1 MGLLGGQNGLR
12 IGVAQADQ
20 LFRQN
25 FGEPGDESALDDQ
38 PPHGPLLVPGGGA
51 DVGGGALDLLVE
63 EQGQLPEFFGV
74 GLVYRPH
81 AVLAAV
87 GGQNF
92 LHVAD
97 ADALLHGEDYNEV
110 GDVYPV
116 VLPLHRSR
124 HDLQAHIVVDGGG
137 GDEALL
143 AAGDGR
149 DEAEILHQQHQ
160 EKM

>member
-1 MGLLGGQNGLR
+1 MAEFLGILLIDGPDVLLGDVR
-12 IGVAQADQ
+12 
-20 LFRQN
+20 R
-25 FGEPGDESALDDQ
+25 DD
-38 PPHGPLLVPGGGA
+38 L
-51 DVGGGALDLLVE
+51 
-63 EQGQLPEFFGV
+63 
-74 GLVYRPH
+74 
-81 AVLAAV
+81 
-87 GGQNF
+87 

-97 ADALLHGEDYNEV
+97 ADALLHGEDHNEV
-110 GDVYPV
+110 GDVHPV

-137 GDEALL
+137 GDKALL